1 MSGEDDMSKWFR
13 SEDDV
18 SRPELDHGGGE
29 AEAGAGAEG
38 VPPHWPL

>member
-1 MSGEDDMSKWFR
+1 MSKWFG

-29 AEAGAGAEG
+29 AEAEAEAEAGG

>member
-1 MSGEDDMSKWFR
+1 MSGEDDMSKWFG

-29 AEAGAGAEG
+29 AGAEAGG